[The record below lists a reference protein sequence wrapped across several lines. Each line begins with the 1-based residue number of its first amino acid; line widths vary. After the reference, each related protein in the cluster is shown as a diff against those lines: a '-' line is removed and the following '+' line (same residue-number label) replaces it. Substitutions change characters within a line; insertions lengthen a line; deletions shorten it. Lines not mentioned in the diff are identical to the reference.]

1 MLILYCLLESKVLES
16 CDEAEMIYYIVVL
29 QFALS

>member
-1 MLILYCLLESKVLES
+1 MLMLYCLLKSKVLES
-16 CDEAEMIYYIVVL
+16 CDEAEMIYYIVCS